1 MFKFCDAF
9 YSKSFILFTEVPKRK
24 NIVLRSLILHH
35 LRVTPW
41 AVGSNPGLTKI
52 LDGIVESLDGNIIE
66 LAKFIKTNVLQCID
80 TQVS

>member
-1 MFKFCDAF
+1 M
-9 YSKSFILFTEVPKRK
+9 YV
-24 NIVLRSLILHH
+24 VLRSLILHH

-41 AVGSNPGLTKI
+41 VVGSNPGLTKI

-66 LAKFIKTNVLQCID
+66 LAKFIKSNVLQCIE